1 MSTIRLFRHHIDSA
15 FVWLAAFELLLLFG
29 AIYLGAGLRYQ
40 MDWAAVHGSIGDLWL
55 RAALFAISHWLWF
68 LAMGLYLPNLRDGI
82 NGVAVR
88 LAISLVFGT
97 ITLVFLYYLIPDA
110 FVGRGALALSTLT
123 AFVLLMAGRILFY
136 RLVGLERLKTRVL
149 VVGAGREAASICE
162 RMRRKNDKRNFS
174 LLGFYPLEGE
184 VRRVEENLLVK
195 TDQDLCRTVID
206 LDVDEVVIAV
216 DERRGCVPVDELL
229 RCRLSGVNIVDIEEF
244 FERESYKI
252 LVDILKPSYFIF
264 SDGFTHNFIT
274 DRLRRIMDVV
284 FSLALL
290 MVFWPVM
297 LITALAIKLEDGL
310 RSPVFYQQ
318 VRIGANGSA
327 YKVLKFRSMVENA
340 EPSGACWAVRNDMR
354 VTRVG
359 EFIRKYRID
368 ELPQLFNVLRG
379 EMAFVGPRP
388 ERPEFVCSL
397 SDDIPFYR
405 ERHLVKPGI
414 TGWAQLNYSYGAS
427 EKDAL
432 EKLQYDLYYI
442 KNRSI
447 LLDILIIAQTVEV
460 VLFGRGR

>member
-1 MSTIRLFRHHIDSA
+1 MTTIRLFRHHIDSA
-15 FVWLAAFELLLLFG
+15 FIWLAVIELFLLFS
-29 AIYLGAGLRYQ
+29 AIYLGAGLRYR
-40 MDWAAVHGSIGDLWL
+40 MDWAMIQGSMGELWP
-55 RAALFAISHWLWF
+55 RASVFAISHWLWF
-68 LAMGLYLPNLRDGI
+68 LAMGLYLPNLRDGL

-88 LAISLVFGT
+88 LALSLVFGT
-97 ITLVFLYYLIPDA
+97 VTLVFLYYLMPGA
-110 FVGRGALALSTLT
+110 FVGRGALALSTAS

-149 VVGAGREAASICE
+149 VVGAGREAASICA
-162 RMRRKNDKRNFS
+162 RMRRKNDKRNFV
-174 LLGFYPLEGE
+174 LLGFYPVPDEARL
-184 VRRVEENLLVK
+184 VEDNLLVK
-195 TDQDLCRTVID
+195 TDKDLARTVVE

-216 DERRGCVPVDELL
+216 DERRGCVPLDALL

-264 SDGFTHNFIT
+264 SDGFTHNTIT

-284 FSLALL
+284 FSITLFVIFL
-290 MVFWPVM
+290 PVM
-297 LITALAIKLEDGL
+297 LITVLAIKIEDGM
-310 RSPVFYQQ
+310 RAPVFYQQ
-318 VRIGANGSA
+318 LRIGANGRA

-340 EPSGACWAVRNDMR
+340 EASGACWASKNDMR

-359 EFIRKYRID
+359 AFIRKFRID

-379 EMAFVGPRP
+379 DMAFVGPRP
-388 ERPEFVCSL
+388 ERPEFVCTL
-397 SDDIPFYR
+397 SENIPFYQ

-427 EKDAL
+427 ERDAR

-447 LLDILIIAQTVEV
+447 MLDILIIAQTVEV